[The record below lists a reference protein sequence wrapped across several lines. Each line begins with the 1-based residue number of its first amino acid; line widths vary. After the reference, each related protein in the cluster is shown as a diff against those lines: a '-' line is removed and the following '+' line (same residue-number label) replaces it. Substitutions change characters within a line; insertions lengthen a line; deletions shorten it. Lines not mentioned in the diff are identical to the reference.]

1 MYQTMY
7 GIRVVLFAYGNK
19 PIYKEQI
26 VKWIVSSN
34 LVLKIILGNE
44 LG

>member
-7 GIRVVLFAYGNK
+7 GIRVVLFVYGNG

-26 VKWIVSSN
+26 VKWIVSN